1 MSRPF
6 TRRPTKQA
14 RSDEQRVFADES
26 GRLWSAALTARAVVF
41 TCISDARQSGRAIAI
56 EDIMREDDAGD
67 ETLRAWLGAAPK
79 IGSLS

>member
-6 TRRPTKQA
+6 IRRQRKQTPA
-14 RSDEQRVFADES
+14 DGRVFADDA
-26 GRLWSAALTARAVVF
+26 GLLWSAVQTASAVVF
-41 TCISDARQSGRAIAI
+41 TCISDARKSGRALAI
-56 EDIMREDDAGD
+56 EDTLREDETGD